1 MFRRLPLILLG
12 SLAAAALM
20 LAACSPASDSEESD
34 TSSSST
40 ATSGAATTAVQEI
53 KESASGQQQKEAP
66 KEEAA
71 GPTSVSGIPLDP
83 DAKFGGI
90 LQIFD
95 DAEGPSNSTWEE
107 AAGSGFFAMQPLHS
121 SLIRPQSWGGLED
134 YQNNAFFNFH
144 PDLAESWQGSEDGK
158 TWTFKL
164 RDGLEW
170 SDGTPITSADIKWS
184 YDKIITGEGLTR
196 SPRAVHFLAVD
207 NVTTPDDLTVVFNLK
222 WPKAAIL
229 EVIGMPYHIMRPKH
243 VYEND
248 LEALRDKIP
257 TVISGPFENVEWL
270 AGEKY
275 VYEKRPDFWD
285 QPLPYLDGLELNI
298 IARSS
303 APIALRGG
311 RVDIAF
317 PNGFTG
323 GQADTLIAE
332 CEVCNVWPRV
342 IASSQSPSL
351 MLNHQRAPWND
362 PKVKEAFALAIDNQ
376 KYVTTVQNDWYF
388 TPTGCGF
395 YPTSEWAMPSERCA
409 KISGYGD
416 FQEGGS
422 PAADKE
428 KAKALLADAGYEP
441 GDLKATVYFW
451 SVVQGDAPAILEDLN
466 AIGVEAEAEILETA
480 RAYATWSDG
489 NFDIG
494 VHSFW
499 VAGIDPDITLYEHF
513 YTGSDR
519 NYNRYSNPEF
529 DALTDKMSKT
539 VDKQTRKEL
548 AWDAME
554 LALSE
559 QAKIIVS
566 HSSYVPVH
574 NKKVHGLMPTLNYL
588 AGYGPHIRYDHTWI
602 DEENE
607 RVLGG

>member
-1 MFRRLPLILLG
+1 MFKKWQFILIG
-12 SLAAAALM
+12 SLAAIALV
-20 LAACSPASDSEESD
+20 LAACSPASESEE
-34 TSSSST
+34 TEG
-40 ATSGAATTAVQEI
+40 AAATTEVQEI
-53 KESASGQQQKEAP
+53 KESASGASQKEAP
-66 KEEAA
+66 KEEESA

-83 DAKFGGI
+83 DAQYGGV
-90 LQIFD
+90 LQTMTTG
-95 DAEGPSNSTWEE
+95 EGPSFSTWEE
-107 AAGSGFFAMQPLHS
+107 AAGVAPYAMQPLSS
-121 SLIRPQSWGGLED
+121 SLIRPQSWGTLED
-134 YQNNAFFNFH
+134 YKNNAFFTFQ
-144 PDLAESWQGSEDGK
+144 PDLAESWSGSDNGLV
-158 TWTFKL
+158 WTFKL

-207 NVTTPDDLTVVFNLK
+207 SVSTPDDLTVVFNLK

-243 VYEND
+243 VYENN
-248 LEALRDKIP
+248 LEILRTDIP
-257 TVISGPFENVEWL
+257 EVISGPFEVTEWIP
-270 AGEKY
+270 GEKY
-275 VYEKRPDFWD
+275 VFAKRDDFWD
-285 QPLPYLDGLELNI
+285 QPLPYLDGMELSI

-422 PAADKE
+422 PEADKE
-428 KAKALLADAGYEP
+428 KAKALLAEAGYEP
-441 GDLKATVYFW
+441 GDLKVNVYFW

-466 AIGVEAEAEILETA
+466 AIGVTAEAEILETA

-489 NFDIG
+489 NFDVG

-539 VDKQTRKEL
+539 VDKQARKEL

-574 NKKVHGLMPTLNYL
+574 NKKVHGIMPTLNYL
-588 AGYGPHIRYDHTWI
+588 AGYGPHIRYDHVWV
-602 DEENE
+602 DEDNL
-607 RVLGG
+607 RVLGN

>member
-1 MFRRLPLILLG
+1 MFKQWQLILIG
-12 SLAAAALM
+12 SLASIALI
-20 LAACSPASDSEESD
+20 LAACSPASDSEDSEEK
-34 TSSSST
+34 TEG
-40 ATSGAATTAVQEI
+40 AAATTEVQEI
-53 KESASGQQQKEAP
+53 KESASGSQQKETT
-66 KEEAA
+66 ESTA
-71 GPTSVSGIPLDP
+71 GPSSVSGIPLDP
-83 DAKFGGI
+83 DAKYGGV
-90 LQIFD
+90 LQTMTTG
-95 DAEGPSNSTWEE
+95 EGPSFSTWEE
-107 AAGSGFFAMQPLHS
+107 AAGVAPYAMQPLHS
-121 SLIRPQSWGGLED
+121 SLIRPQSWGSLED
-134 YQNNAFFNFH
+134 YKNNAFFTFQ
-144 PDLAESWQGSEDGK
+144 PDLAESWSGSEDGLV
-158 TWTFKL
+158 WTFKL

-207 NVTTPDDLTVVFNLK
+207 NITTPDDLTVVFNLK

-332 CEVCNVWPRV
+332 CDVCNVWPRV

-388 TPTGCGF
+388 VPTGCGF

-409 KISGYGD
+409 QISGYGD

-422 PAADKE
+422 PEADKE
-428 KAKALLADAGYEP
+428 KAKALLAEAGYGD
-441 GDLKATVYFW
+441 GDLKANIYFW
-451 SVVQGDAPAILEDLN
+451 SVVQQDAPAVLEDLN
-466 AIGVEAEAEILETA
+466 AIGVEATAEILETA

-602 DEENE
+602 DEDND